1 MLGYKV
7 ILSNNK
13 NISLAG
19 DVTYDTNELKVSPIS
34 EGANGFYFYPNLHSI
49 DLTITEFNRGATI
62 PPVKIVTIEAPD
74 EDIIGG
80 EDAINSLKAF
90 SKCLC
95 GESKSIKRTDDMKEL
110 SPLEYVNGL
119 IKEYDDALS
128 KDIFDFTTDNYKT
141 IGMQIAYMA
150 YHGVLENDILKALKI
165 KDVSNPSKAMENVY
179 YHPYLYMMKG
189 ALSQVTL
196 ALCFEYGLMRKAGSS
211 AADIYKTCIKDV
223 HVKSLKNDSLEFV
236 NKLGLLDIAQRELH
250 LFADTNLSRYYKNR

>member
-19 DVTYDTNELKVSPIS
+19 DATYDTNELKVSPIS

-80 EDAINSLKAF
+80 DDIINELKSF

-95 GESKSIKRTDDMKEL
+95 GESKTIKRTDDMKEL

-119 IKEYDDALS
+119 IEEYDNASS
-128 KDIFDFTTDNYKT
+128 KDIFDFTSDNYKT

-165 KDVSNPSKAMENVY
+165 KDVTNPSKAMEIAY
-179 YHPYLYMMKG
+179 YHPFTNIMQG
-189 ALSQVTL
+189 PLSHDTL
-196 ALCFEYGLMRKAGSS
+196 ALYFEYGLMRKAGSS
-211 AADIYKTCIKDV
+211 AADIYKTCMKDV
-223 HVKSLKNDSLEFV
+223 HVKSIKTDSLEFV
-236 NKLGLLDIAQRELH
+236 NNLGLLDIAHRELR